1 MKILID
7 IDLDGYDD
15 PVQYREAC
23 IDAVTEG
30 PSDHCHASVTL
41 LWAEEYDDRMI

>member
-23 IDAVTEG
+23 IEAVTEG
-30 PSDHCHASVTL
+30 PSDYAHASVTL
-41 LWAEEYDDRMI
+41 LWAEEYDDRVI